1 MTIKDAAD
9 QTGLTQKS
17 IRFYESKGLLS
28 VQRGAENDYRQYTEA
43 DITQLKRIKVLRWLG
58 LTVDELGTLN
68 AAEWKN
74 LPAALSDHYLNLQK
88 NMEQLE
94 EKHHLCSELLDAIR
108 EGTADDLIE
117 QYRERIDKQEIEAS
131 DALFYRVPEGC
142 FLTCDSG
149 FGRSYLTHDSDWG
162 TVDVAPPETVT
173 IWDEETKPGFGK
185 LLRSFL
191 LRFLGFVFWLLLV
204 GFDDEFIRWED
215 RVFPYIVRLRLQ
227 LSGKNPCR
235 LVIQDAGNHPAIHVS
250 GDDAGLLEQS
260 WTPALW
266 RYDVA
271 CFQFLCVVFS
281 AWFWASCLIGR
292 ILWAA
297 VQMENKETAG
307 FCGLVL
313 AMLLVATIV
322 IFRYHLKKLRR
333 IRKVG
338 TFKAGKAN

>member
-1 MTIKDAAD
+1 MTIKDAAE

-28 VQRGAENDYRQYTEA
+28 VQRGVQNDYRQYTDA

-58 LTVDELGTLN
+58 LTVEELSTLN
-68 AAEWKN
+68 AAEWEK
-74 LPAALSDHYLNLQK
+74 LPAALSNHYLNLQK
-88 NMEQLE
+88 DMEALE

-108 EGTADDLIE
+108 NGTEDDLI
-117 QYRERIDKQEIEAS
+117 QRYGERIDKQEIESS
-131 DALFYRVPEGC
+131 DVLFYRIPDGC

-173 IWDEETKPGFGK
+173 IWDEETKPGLGK
-185 LLRSFL
+185 LVLSFL
-191 LRFLGFVFWLLLV
+191 LRFFGFVFWLLLV

-215 RVFPYIVRLRLQ
+215 RVFPYIIRFRLQ
-227 LSGKNPCR
+227 LSGKSNCR
-235 LVIQDAGNHPAIHVS
+235 LVIEDAGNRPAFHVS
-250 GDDAGLLEQS
+250 GDGAKLIEQS

-266 RYDVA
+266 RYDIA
-271 CFQFLCVVFS
+271 CFHFLSTAF
-281 AWFWASCLIGR
+281 AGWFWASCLIGR

-297 VQMENKETAG
+297 VQIENRGAAS

-322 IFRYHLKKLRR
+322 IFCCHLRKLRR
-333 IRKVG
+333 IRKVRG
-338 TFKAGKAN
+338 GCNG